1 MAAGWD
7 RRDLVSPTGATLA
20 LYETAPAAPVKG
32 IVHINH
38 GLAEHAARYA
48 PFARYLAERGWH
60 VAAQDHRGHGFTS
73 TSDGGPRR
81 FSDREGWRKV
91 TEDTAAVNAHL
102 RAGYPGKPVFVLG
115 HSMGGTVAM
124 NHVVLHPD
132 TVAGAAIWNAN
143 FVSGGLAGVMK
154 LVLFANGLGGAH
166 RPAGMIDALTFK
178 TWDRKFSDERPEF
191 GWLSRDLS
199 VVDAYV
205 ADPLCGWPASVSLWR
220 DFLAGMARAA
230 DDDALKSV
238 PRSLPFHLVG
248 GSEDPATEG
257 GKATRD
263 MAQRLK
269 RRGFADV
276 TLNVFEGFRHETLNE
291 IGADIAMSNFADWLD
306 QRAG

>member
-7 RRDLVSPTGATLA
+7 RRDFPSPTGATLA

-48 PFARYLAERGWH
+48 PFARFLAERGYH
-60 VAAQDHRGHGFTS
+60 VAAQDHRGHGYT
-73 TSDGGPRR
+73 TAPDGGPQR
-81 FSDREGWRKV
+81 FANRNGWKKV

-102 RAGYPGKPVFVLG
+102 RAEYPGKPVFVLG

-124 NHVVLHPD
+124 NHVMLHPD
-132 TVAGAAIWNAN
+132 TVSGAAIWNAN

-154 LVLFANGLGGAH
+154 LVLFLNGLGSANS
-166 RPAGMIDALTFK
+166 PAGTIDALTFK
-178 TWDRKFSDERPEF
+178 AWDKKFTDERPAF

-199 VVDAYV
+199 AVDAYV

-220 DFLAGMARAA
+220 DFLKGMARAA
-230 DDDALKSV
+230 NDDALRRV
-238 PRSLPFHLVG
+238 PKTFPFHLIG

-257 GKATRD
+257 GKATRE

-269 RRGFADV
+269 KAGFADV
-276 TLNVFEGFRHETLNE
+276 TVDVLDGFRHETLNE
-291 IGADIAMSNFADWLD
+291 IGADIAMTNFADWLD